1 MIEITATYADS
12 LAPNSAAIK
21 NALGLVQKNKFTSLN
36 RSEAGDLLFGE
47 CQGSGRSGYLA
58 SADFAQPDKPVFRC
72 TCPSRQFPCKHSLAL
87 LYALQQGKTFTVAPV
102 PEDLAAKRDK
112 AEKREE
118 KRQQQEASPAADK
131 PKKTSKAALAKKV
144 TAQLQG
150 LELLEKLLLE
160 LVRAGLGTATDK
172 TLKNLTAQAKELG
185 NYYLPGTQNEL
196 RKLILLMQEE
206 SGGSYAN
213 SLEQLT
219 MLHALIRKGRS
230 HLEARLESGSPDP
243 DPETE
248 IEELLGHSWQLAEL
262 KRHNMTSE
270 GAELLQLTFIGYDDQ
285 ARQEYVDLGYWLQLD
300 TGEIHRT
307 LQYRPYKAA
316 RHLREEDSFTDVVQT
331 RELYL
336 YPGGLNRRVRYDEW
350 QPRQPDDGDWEA
362 VPRSARRS
370 YSDVLKAVRNQL
382 KNPLADRMPVMLLHV
397 AETLVTEE
405 GGYVIRD
412 ADGHMLPLSDIP
424 GAGPGTVELL
434 HYIRPERLR
443 NISLLARFRHLP
455 GEGRLAVQ
463 PLTVIGQGEV
473 IRLLY

>member
-21 NALGLVQKNKFTSLN
+21 NALGLVQKNKFTSLHL
-36 RSEAGDLLFGE
+36 SEAGDLLFGE
-47 CQGSGRSGYLA
+47 CQGSGSSGYLA

-72 TCPSRQFPCKHSLAL
+72 SCPSRQFPCKHALGL
-87 LYALQQGKTFTVAPV
+87 LYAMQQGKTFTVAQI
-102 PEDLAAKRDK
+102 PEDLSAKREK

-131 PKKTSKAALAKKV
+131 PKKTNKAALAKKIK
-144 TAQLQG
+144 AQLQG

-160 LVRAGLGTATDK
+160 LVRAGIGTVTDK

-185 NYYLPGTQNEL
+185 NYYLPGPQNEL

-230 HLEARLESGSPDP
+230 HLEARLDSGSADP
-243 DPETE
+243 DPESE
-248 IEELLGHSWQLAEL
+248 LEELLGHSWQLAEL
-262 KRHNMTSE
+262 KGHNLTSE
-270 GAELLQLTFIGYDDQ
+270 RAELLQLAFSGYDDQ

-300 TGEIHRT
+300 TGDIHRT

-316 RHLREEDSFTDVVQT
+316 RHIREEDSFIDVVQT

-350 QPRQPDDGDWEA
+350 QPRQPNDDDWAA
-362 VPRSARRS
+362 VARCARRS
-370 YSDVLKAVRNQL
+370 YTDAVKTIRNQL

-397 AETLVTEE
+397 AETLVTED

-412 ADGHMLPLSDIP
+412 EEGHMLPLSDIP
-424 GAGPGTVELL
+424 GSGPDTVELL
-434 HYIRPERLR
+434 NYIRPERLR
-443 NISLLARFRHLP
+443 DIALLARFRHLP

-463 PLTVIGQGEV
+463 PLTVIGRDEV